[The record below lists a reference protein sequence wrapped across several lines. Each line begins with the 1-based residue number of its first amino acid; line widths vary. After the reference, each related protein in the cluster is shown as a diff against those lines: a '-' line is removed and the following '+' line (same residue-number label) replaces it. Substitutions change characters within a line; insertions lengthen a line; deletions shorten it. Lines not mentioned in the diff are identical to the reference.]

1 MKVLLEKD
9 VKGKGKKG
17 DIIEVS
23 DSYARNVLLKQG
35 LAVEAS
41 GANMNN
47 YKLRKQNEEKVAAEN
62 LAAAKDLSDA
72 LSTQTIEIPI
82 KVGGA
87 GRAFGAV
94 SGKEIADA
102 VKEQT
107 GLDID
112 KKKIVLNQP
121 IKELGKYEVPL
132 KLHPDVQTV
141 LKISVTELK

>member
-94 SGKEIADA
+94 SGKEIADRPRYRQ
-102 VKEQT
+102 KE
-107 GLDID
+107 DR
-112 KKKIVLNQP
+112 
-121 IKELGKYEVPL
+121 
-132 KLHPDVQTV
+132 
-141 LKISVTELK
+141 S